1 MRRINGI
8 ILGLLIIVVG
18 VCGCGKN
25 KNKNKD
31 KENMPIASSTSVST
45 EATTEYVPV
54 TPATPTDEE
63 KTDADGF
70 VIREDYVKTIE
81 DIVNARTMPE
91 TDAPIYRIL
100 EKGIV
105 LERTGDNA
113 KWTRVLIDGTPFY
126 VYSEYVAVTETP
138 TPETPN
144 TETAS
149 VSDASSTD
157 GIKGSHKVKKIVID
171 AANQANPDFALE
183 AIGPNSKTEKQ
194 CVTAGNVGIAL
205 SVKEYEINLV
215 YAKALEQELKNRG
228 YEVVMTRNSD
238 SADISNK
245 QRAELANNSGA
256 SVLVRI
262 QMNYSADTKNS
273 GVMAICMTRN
283 TPYNAGLYQDSYELS
298 TRLLQGILE
307 NTEAKNRG
315 IFETEEL
322 TLVNWSRIPVAVMKL
337 GFLSNVQDEASLA
350 SEEYQKKIIEGMAD
364 GLDYYFAD

>member
-1 MRRINGI
+1 MRRINRL

-18 VCGCGKN
+18 ACGCGKGKKNNEEN
-25 KNKNKD
+25 KTVS
-31 KENMPIASSTSVST
+31 SSTSATT

-54 TPATPTDEE
+54 IPASPTDEV
-63 KTDADGF
+63 KTDEDGF
-70 VIREDYVKTIE
+70 IVREDYVKTIE
-81 DIVNARTMPE
+81 DVVNARTKPE

-113 KWTRVLIDGTPFY
+113 KWTRVIIDETPFY
-126 VYSEYVAVTETP
+126 VYSEYVEVTEPPVAEKPDTD
-138 TPETPN
+138 
-144 TETAS
+144 TAS
-149 VSDASSTD
+149 DSDASSTD
-157 GIKGSHKVKKIVID
+157 GMKENHKVKKIVID
-171 AANQANPDFALE
+171 AANQANPNFELE
-183 AIGPNSKTEKQ
+183 PIAPNSKTEKQ

-228 YEVVMTRNSD
+228 YEVVMTRESD

-256 SVLVRI
+256 SVMVRI

-283 TPYNAGLYQDSYELS
+283 TPYNAGLYQESYELS

-322 TLVNWSRIPVAVMKL
+322 TLINWSRIPVAVMKL
-337 GFLSNVQDEASLA
+337 GFLSNVQDEANLA